1 MVGHKGKSVN
11 KEIIIVKKNA
21 SVEIGK
27 YLPVGND
34 NDPNRYFD
42 LDNLP
47 HNRYGQ
53 PKLIWSNDFLID
65 RNSYLL
71 IVLFKD

>member
-1 MVGHKGKSVN
+1 VVGHKGKSVK
-11 KEIIIVKKNA
+11 KEIITVKKNG
-21 SVEIGK
+21 SVAIGK

-42 LDNLP
+42 LDILP
-47 HNRYGQ
+47 YNRYGQ